1 MTADGVIGR
10 PDLLVNI
17 LECDDLTA
25 FSLAMTLMCYIVY
38 KLAISLSTQDNL
50 SAL

>member
-1 MTADGVIGR
+1 MVLLDPPLAR

-17 LECDDLTA
+17 LKYDDLTA

-38 KLAISLSTQDNL
+38 KFDHK
-50 SAL
+50 SANAR